1 MDRKRTFTTPTK
13 NSFASDYISNKRAK
27 VKFAGTSNLANT
39 VAEQGGVLPLR
50 TPSGHLKPYQGTYGF
65 SSATSTQG
73 APPSAYCLNQARSYK
88 DLLDITKGKYLLT
101 PPNPTIT
108 NIQVNE
114 INSSSQLYS
123 GTLYQSNYVGVSEI
137 VTFNNGIT
145 GPTGATGAVNQVIF
159 NPLTSANQWINV
171 DPSYNLF
178 YSGTGCLVS
187 DNKNIL
193 DTVTVRQNSSAQR
206 EVDRFLNLELL
217 NGFSYPSKFSL
228 KYKNNDCINVNNI
241 LQNGVEPVIT
251 LEANGV
257 TVKYIGLFSDITG
270 ITFTQVNLR
279 GTMEWFAI
287 VNNSSKTAIINYASS
302 GVSVPFTPPGQVSP
316 VPFNNIVTT
325 LMTDMSN
332 IFFNNATFNQLIV
345 SWDTSNVTNMSLIF
359 AGDYAFNQPLAPW
372 NTSKVT
378 NMSSMFEATPFN
390 QYIGAWNTSNVTDMS
405 NMFNNT
411 TAFNQTLSSWNT
423 SNVTDMYY
431 MFFYAGAFNQNIS
444 GWNVS
449 SVVIKPPTDFSTGSP
464 LTFPNSP
471 VWT

>member
-1 MDRKRTFTTPTK
+1 MDRRRTFITPTK
-13 NSFASDYISNKRAK
+13 NSFASDYINNKRAK
-27 VKFAGTSNLANT
+27 VKFAGTSNLANN
-39 VAEQGGVLPLR
+39 VAQQGGMFPLR

-73 APPSAYCLNQARSYK
+73 APPSAYCLNQARSYN
-88 DLLDITKGKYLLT
+88 DLLDITMGKYLLT
-101 PPNPTIT
+101 PPNPTT
-108 NIQVNE
+108 NF
-114 INSSSQLYS
+114 INLNQINGSSQLYS
-123 GTLYQSNYVGVSEI
+123 GTLYQNDYVGISEI
-137 VTFNNGIT
+137 VIFNNGIT

-159 NPLTSANQWINV
+159 NSSTTANQWINV

-178 YSGTGCLVS
+178 YNNTGCLIS
-187 DNKNIL
+187 DNRNIL
-193 DTVTVRQNSSAQR
+193 DTVIVRQNSSAQR
-206 EVDRFLNLELL
+206 QVDRFLNLDLL

-228 KYKNNDCINVNNI
+228 NYNPSECINVNNA

-302 GVSVPFTPPGQVSP
+302 GVSVPFTPPGQLSP

-378 NMSSMFEATPFN
+378 NMSNMFEATPFN

-411 TAFNQTLSSWNT
+411 TAFNQPLSSWNT
-423 SNVTDMYY
+423 SNVTTMYY

>member
-1 MDRKRTFTTPTK
+1 M
-13 NSFASDYISNKRAK
+13 
-27 VKFAGTSNLANT
+27 
-39 VAEQGGVLPLR
+39 
-50 TPSGHLKPYQGTYGF
+50 
-65 SSATSTQG
+65 
-73 APPSAYCLNQARSYK
+73 
-88 DLLDITKGKYLLT
+88 
-101 PPNPTIT
+101 
-108 NIQVNE
+108 
-114 INSSSQLYS
+114 
-123 GTLYQSNYVGVSEI
+123 
-137 VTFNNGIT
+137 TFNNGIT

-332 IFFNNATFNQLIV
+332 IFFNNATFNQYIG
-345 SWDTSNVTNMSLIF
+345 
-359 AGDYAFNQPLAPW
+359 AW

-378 NMSSMFEATPFN
+378 N
-390 QYIGAWNTSNVTDMS
+390 MS

-423 SNVTDMYY
+423 SKVTDMTY
-431 MFFYAGAFNQNIS
+431 MFFYASAFNQNIS

>member
-1 MDRKRTFTTPTK
+1 M
-13 NSFASDYISNKRAK
+13 
-27 VKFAGTSNLANT
+27 
-39 VAEQGGVLPLR
+39 
-50 TPSGHLKPYQGTYGF
+50 
-65 SSATSTQG
+65 
-73 APPSAYCLNQARSYK
+73 
-88 DLLDITKGKYLLT
+88 
-101 PPNPTIT
+101 
-108 NIQVNE
+108 
-114 INSSSQLYS
+114 
-123 GTLYQSNYVGVSEI
+123 
-137 VTFNNGIT
+137 
-145 GPTGATGAVNQVIF
+145 
-159 NPLTSANQWINV
+159 
-171 DPSYNLF
+171 
-178 YSGTGCLVS
+178 
-187 DNKNIL
+187 
-193 DTVTVRQNSSAQR
+193 
-206 EVDRFLNLELL
+206 ELL

-359 AGDYAFNQPLAPW
+359 AGAFAFNQPLAPW
-372 NTSKVT
+372 NTSKVI
-378 NMSSMFEATPFN
+378 NMSSMFEGTPFN
-390 QYIGAWNTSNVTDMS
+390 QYIGAWNTSKVTNMS

-423 SNVTDMYY
+423 SKVTDMTY
-431 MFFYAGAFNQNIS
+431 MFFYASAFNQNIS

>member
-1 MDRKRTFTTPTK
+1 MDRRRTFITPIK
-13 NSFASDYISNKRAK
+13 NSFASDYINNKKAK

-39 VAEQGGVLPLR
+39 VAQQGGVLPLR

-217 NGFSYPSKFSL
+217 NGFYYPSKFLLNYNSSECINT
-228 KYKNNDCINVNNI
+228 NND
-241 LQNGVEPVIT
+241 LQ
-251 LEANGV
+251 
-257 TVKYIGLFSDITG
+257 
-270 ITFTQVNLR
+270 
-279 GTMEWFAI
+279 
-287 VNNSSKTAIINYASS
+287 
-302 GVSVPFTPPGQVSP
+302 PGP
-316 VPFNNIVTT
+316 
-325 LMTDMSN
+325 
-332 IFFNNATFNQLIV
+332 
-345 SWDTSNVTNMSLIF
+345 
-359 AGDYAFNQPLAPW
+359 Y
-372 NTSKVT
+372 
-378 NMSSMFEATPFN
+378 
-390 QYIGAWNTSNVTDMS
+390 
-405 NMFNNT
+405 
-411 TAFNQTLSSWNT
+411 
-423 SNVTDMYY
+423 
-431 MFFYAGAFNQNIS
+431 
-444 GWNVS
+444 
-449 SVVIKPPTDFSTGSP
+449 
-464 LTFPNSP
+464 PNCP
-471 VWT
+471 Q